1 MDLRGACSVVLYAP
15 FIACSVACF
24 HTAMNFT
31 PVVTGRGHCALQAKY
46 PMDLYRYLGARR
58 THCSIRGEKRRGRG
72 GDVLIGYAANMHGNY
87 VMQVSCSTCVIVTQ
101 VHIRRHCALRRTRAF
116 FEVCVAEGFSGWWH
130 CFRLRHSWPVRQIA
144 GLRLTIC
151 SKMAGTKGP

>member
-1 MDLRGACSVVLYAP
+1 MVSYSP

-87 VMQVSCSTCVIVTQ
+87 VMQVACSTCVIVTQ

-116 FEVCVAEGFSGWWH
+116 QVGGIALRSATPGVCA
-130 CFRLRHSWPVRQIA
+130 RLQV
-144 GLRLTIC
+144 
-151 SKMAGTKGP
+151 